1 MGKNVP
7 DSSCSAGGSFT
18 RLRHSRS
25 AWPCRRI
32 PVLAWPRASPSR
44 GARLPRSPFRSPKS
58 SETFEEVY
66 AGEALPPSPSACPG
80 CRIPVPAWPRAS
92 PSRRAR
98 LPRSPFRSPKSP
110 ATFEE
115 VYAGEALPP
124 SPPVRGARGGV
135 PPLEGVPRGLACLG
149 SGCPGPVVAAARCL
163 LRGLAPPAL
172 QEESSQQIIKNYFYT
187 LYF

>member
-1 MGKNVP
+1 MSRI
-7 DSSCSAGGSFT
+7 SSCPAGGFS
-18 RLRHSRS
+18 S
-25 AWPCRRI
+25 APTLPAPSACPGRRI

-44 GARLPRSPFRSPKS
+44 G
-58 SETFEEVY
+58 
-66 AGEALPPSPSACPG
+66 
-80 CRIPVPAWPRAS
+80 
-92 PSRRAR
+92 AR

-149 SGCPGPVVAAARCL
+149 SGCPGPAVAAASCL

-172 QEESSQQIIKNYFYT
+172 QEESSQQILKITSAHSISRKFLMGNV
-187 LYF
+187 